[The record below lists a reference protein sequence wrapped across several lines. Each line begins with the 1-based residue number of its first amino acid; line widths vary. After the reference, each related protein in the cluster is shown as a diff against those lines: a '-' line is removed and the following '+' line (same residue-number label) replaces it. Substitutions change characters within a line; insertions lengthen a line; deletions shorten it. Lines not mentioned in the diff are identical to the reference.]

1 MFSNFNSGL
10 EHFIDV
16 SAMMVSAK
24 DIRHIPPEK
33 RNCFFPNEGQ
43 LAFYEEYSLTNCRLE
58 CAILEV
64 QKRLGCIPWFLPKVW
79 ESCSCSHNSLRG
91 IQPPITHL
99 TPLLL
104 CFSILLLK
112 LLYFATH
119 TIFINTWLMRA
130 LGRRHYYQTSTL
142 IPFFFSRSQTQQLVT
157 PGQQKNSASKWAWC
171 RFVYGTVS
179 DVVESKFWRLVR
191 CTNVG
196 SRKVELTAEP

>member
-1 MFSNFNSGL
+1 MSSWSSGETGQAVQSGHTWQTGQTSHIYNIFFSSMFFFCSSDQIFSLSQISQFDLWDLPKIAFQFHSGL

-79 ESCSCSHNSLRG
+79 ESCSRSHNSVRG
-91 IQPPITHL
+91 IQ
-99 TPLLL
+99 
-104 CFSILLLK
+104 
-112 LLYFATH
+112 
-119 TIFINTWLMRA
+119 
-130 LGRRHYYQTSTL
+130 
-142 IPFFFSRSQTQQLVT
+142 
-157 PGQQKNSASKWAWC
+157 
-171 RFVYGTVS
+171 
-179 DVVESKFWRLVR
+179 
-191 CTNVG
+191 
-196 SRKVELTAEP
+196 